1 MQSKFCYILYTLLI
15 VLTIYTD
22 SPLQGVLESF
32 GESLLPT
39 FSIVLT
45 CILYPMGML
54 RNRNRFINS
63 FGILI
68 VYTLVVSVA
77 ALILFALA
85 GNLTVRGEFLPVKTI
100 KVMLYFVGYLSY
112 ILLLYNLSLELSISE
127 ILSPFL
133 WTFLLLTIILL
144 VEIQQIPNAFAFL
157 HYDFQPYWRVRL
169 FAKESSWTASIIQ
182 VYFSVSLYYTLYV
195 KKSLNLSLLVI
206 FSVVLHIVFSG
217 SKTLL
222 ASLFLFVLFAIPLFL
237 KGKSRLRKI
246 VTISVGMILF
256 GLLMLLVLP
265 KLSASATNDLEE
277 YTSTVTRTYTM
288 LCGYGIGVIF
298 PLGTGFPS
306 YIEILPYVMK
316 NNTWVVDSFFPN
328 GNLNEVLSL
337 AYGSTGK
344 ALSAKSFM
352 GQSTIYWGIMGS
364 LYLLWLLYKC
374 YKDAQKN
381 FRKEGFWLLKCTFLI
396 MIIELLFT
404 SQMSYDFLAF
414 IAAFLSISHKR
425 KGTRST
431 IIAFATRR
439 FLINSKR
446 LITI

>member
-1 MQSKFCYILYTLLI
+1 
-15 VLTIYTD
+15 
-22 SPLQGVLESF
+22 
-32 GESLLPT
+32 
-39 FSIVLT
+39 
-45 CILYPMGML
+45 MGML

-63 FGILI
+63 FGGLI

-112 ILLLYNLSLELSISE
+112 LILLYNLSLELTVSE

-133 WTFLLLTIILL
+133 WTFLLRTIIVLIE
-144 VEIQQIPNAFAFL
+144 VQQIPNACAFL

-169 FAKESSWTASIIQ
+169 FAKESSWTASMIQ
-182 VYFSVSLYYTLYV
+182 VFFSVSLYYTFYV

-246 VTISVGMILF
+246 STISLGMFFL
-256 GLLMLLVLP
+256 GLLAFFILP
-265 KLSASATNDLEE
+265 RLSASTTSDLEE

-288 LCGYGIGVIF
+288 LCGYGIGVVF
-298 PLGTGFPS
+298 PFGTGFSS

-316 NNTWVVDSFFPN
+316 NNTWVVDYFFPT
-328 GNLNEVLSL
+328 GNLSEVFSL

-344 ALSAKSFM
+344 ALSAKSFI
-352 GQSTIYWGIMGS
+352 GQSTIYWGVLGTFYYIWIS
-364 LYLLWLLYKC
+364 YKC
-374 YKDAQKN
+374 YKDAEKS
-381 FRKEGFWLLKCTFLI
+381 FRIEGFWLLKCMFLI

-414 IAAFLSISHKR
+414 IAILLSVSHKR
-425 KGTRST
+425 KRTRST
-431 IIAFATRR
+431 IIALATSR
-439 FLINSKR
+439 FIINSKR
-446 LITI
+446 LIEI